1 MINCG
6 YSPKRSRVARKLSED
21 ALRLVAERFKALGE
35 PMRLRLIMVLE
46 QGEKNVGQI
55 VEEVSSTQA
64 NVSRHLQYLTD
75 AGILKRRKDG
85 LHVFYSIS
93 DPRVFDLCQ
102 VVCGS
107 LEQHFNK
114 QVKAFK

>member
-1 MINCG
+1 MIECRYTSKAKGNAVA
-6 YSPKRSRVARKLSED
+6 KRLSDD
-21 ALRLVAERFKALGE
+21 ALRLIADRFKALSE
-35 PMRLRLIMVLE
+35 PMRLKLIMVLE

-55 VEEVSSTQA
+55 VEQVSSTQA
-64 NVSRHLQYLTD
+64 NVSRHLQYLTE

-102 VVCGS
+102 VVC
-107 LEQHFNK
+107 
-114 QVKAFK
+114 

>member
-6 YSPKRSRVARKLSED
+6 YSSKGSAVARKLSED

-55 VEEVSSTQA
+55 VEEVGSTQA

>member
-1 MINCG
+1 M
-6 YSPKRSRVARKLSED
+6 ARKLSED

-64 NVSRHLQYLTD
+64 NISRHLQYLTD

>member
-1 MINCG
+1 VG
-6 YSPKRSRVARKLSED
+6 KKLSED
-21 ALRLVAERFKALGE
+21 ALRLIAERFKALGE
-35 PMRLRLIMVLE
+35 PMRLKLIMTLE

-55 VEEVSSTQA
+55 VEQVSSTQA
-64 NVSRHLQYLTD
+64 NVSRHLQYLTE

-85 LHVFYSIS
+85 LHVYYSIS

-107 LEQHFNK
+107 LEEHFNNRA
-114 QVKAFK
+114 QAFKS

>member
-1 MINCG
+1 M
-6 YSPKRSRVARKLSED
+6 ARKLSDE
-21 ALRLVAERFKALGE
+21 AIRLIAERFKALSE
-35 PMRLRLIMVLE
+35 PTRLKLIMALE
-46 QGEKNVGQI
+46 HGEKNVSQI

-64 NVSRHLQYLTD
+64 NISRHLQYLTE

-85 LHVFYSIS
+85 LHVYYSIS

-107 LEQHFNK
+107 LEQHFNN
-114 QVKAFK
+114 QAQAFK

>member
-1 MINCG
+1 M
-6 YSPKRSRVARKLSED
+6 ARKLSED

-35 PMRLRLIMVLE
+35 PMRLRLIMALE

-75 AGILKRRKDG
+75 AGILKRRKEG

-107 LEQHFNK
+107 LEQHFNSR
-114 QVKAFK
+114 VKAFK

>member
-6 YSPKRSRVARKLSED
+6 YSSKRGNVARKLSED

-35 PMRLRLIMVLE
+35 PMRLRLIMALE

-55 VEEVSSTQA
+55 VEEVVSTQA

-75 AGILKRRKDG
+75 AGILKRRKEG

-107 LEQHFNK
+107 LEQHFHK

>member
-1 MINCG
+1 MAGTN
-6 YSPKRSRVARKLSED
+6 KKLSED
-21 ALRLVAERFKALGE
+21 ALRMVADRFKALGE
-35 PMRLRLIMVLE
+35 PMRLKLIMSLRE
-46 QGEKNVGQI
+46 GEKNVGQM
-55 VEEVSSTQA
+55 VEEVAATQA

-85 LHVFYSIS
+85 LHVYYSIS

-107 LEQHFNK
+107 LEQHFNARAR
-114 QVKAFK
+114 AFK

>member
-1 MINCG
+1 
-6 YSPKRSRVARKLSED
+6 VAGKLSED
-21 ALRLVAERFKALGE
+21 ALRMVAERFKALSE
-35 PMRLRLIMVLE
+35 PMRLRVIMALE

-107 LEQHFNK
+107 LAQHFNNR
-114 QVKAFK
+114 VKAFK